1 MNSFSSGKKSMF
13 HASSPS
19 ALSHIQTA
27 SRIKPSS
34 ETKGPITD
42 GMAPAEPPQSGPEPR
57 LLGRT
62 KSPDALTKCK
72 KLYHRKYVPLE
83 K

>member
-1 MNSFSSGKKSMF
+1 M
-13 HASSPS
+13 
-19 ALSHIQTA
+19 
-27 SRIKPSS
+27 
-34 ETKGPITD
+34 EW
-42 GMAPAEPPQSGPEPR
+42 PPQSPHNHQLITGSEPK

-72 KLYHRKYVPLE
+72 KLYHRKYVLLE

>member
-1 MNSFSSGKKSMF
+1 M
-13 HASSPS
+13 
-19 ALSHIQTA
+19 
-27 SRIKPSS
+27 
-34 ETKGPITD
+34 TD

-57 LLGRT
+57 LLGKT